1 MGIEQ
6 KKEVLTELEDQ
17 MNAAGFLTRVEDID
31 GMEMLRVIMD
41 ELGDDEKGS
50 VLIELCFLPL
60 EGEGIPEDLSL
71 FQIFTTIEKDIPKEK
86 LGNIL
91 NKLNKIN
98 LDCMLGGFHIFE
110 EQMQLYHKYICI
122 VRGSSMEDM
131 MFSIQPAIN
140 WIVST
145 VQESYEELTG
155 VCRE

>member
-41 ELGDDEKGS
+41 ELGDDENGS

-86 LGNIL
+86 MGNIL

>member
-17 MNAAGFLTRVEDID
+17 MNAAGFLTRVETIED
-31 GMEMLRVIMD
+31 MEMLRVIMD

-50 VLIELCFLPL
+50 VLMELCFLPL

-71 FQIFTTIEKDIPKEK
+71 FQIFTTIEKDIPRER

-91 NKLNKIN
+91 DRLNKIN

-122 VRGSSMEDM
+122 VRGSGMEDM
-131 MFSIQPAIN
+131 MLSIQPAIN

>member
-86 LGNIL
+86 LENIL

-110 EQMQLYHKYICI
+110 EEMQLYHKYICI